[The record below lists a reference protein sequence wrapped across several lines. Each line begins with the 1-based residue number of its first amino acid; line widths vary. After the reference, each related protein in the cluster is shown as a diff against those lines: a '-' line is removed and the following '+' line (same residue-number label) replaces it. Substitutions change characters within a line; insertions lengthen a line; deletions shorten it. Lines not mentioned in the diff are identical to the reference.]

1 VGGNAGSFLDADDAT
16 GQFNETL
23 LPLIR
28 GVGALFAGQYSV
40 QPEGIND
47 PHQGIQLADQVCK
60 LGNLG
65 RVDLDGVFGR
75 VGVAGHHVDAVVF
88 HQLVE
93 LGGSFVQV
101 FGNLGDVLQDDGFNL
116 VNFVLLTDDPKNNVD
131 GKQGVGYSLKAA
143 FHDALGLEAVYF
155 QSLFE
160 NRARVV
166 VVAVAACAYC
176 CLCFCH

>member
-1 VGGNAGSFLDADDAT
+1 MPVVAGYRFRGGLGYFPFFALGVGGNAGSFLDVDDAT

-23 LPLIR
+23 PPLIR

-75 VGVAGHHVDAVVF
+75 VV
-88 HQLVE
+88 
-93 LGGSFVQV
+93 
-101 FGNLGDVLQDDGFNL
+101 
-116 VNFVLLTDDPKNNVD
+116 
-131 GKQGVGYSLKAA
+131 
-143 FHDALGLEAVYF
+143 
-155 QSLFE
+155 
-160 NRARVV
+160 
-166 VVAVAACAYC
+166 
-176 CLCFCH
+176 